1 MSNVFTIPIIFGYIW
16 KLSPQLI
23 CSQCIWS
30 SIPPKLQTEI
40 SNCRHLKIDNITPC
54 QMFSLFQFLFYSI
67 VLSEVAFRLILR
79 RTNNIWV
86 HLETESTTYLFSI
99 YLEWHSAAPNR
110 KYLRHLKIDN
120 IDPFS
125 IFIYYSGFYSTVL
138 SEVAFRLILRRTNNI
153 WVHLETVHN
162 LFEIWSSI
170 PPIQTEISNCRHLKI
185 DNITPCQMFSLFQFL
200 FYSIVLSEVA
210 FRLILRRT
218 NNIWVHLE
226 TESTTYLF
234 SIYLEWHSALAP
246 NRKYPMADTW
256 KLIILPHVKCF
267 HYSNSYFTLL
277 SSLRWHSALSS
288 EEQIIFGYI
297 WKLSPQLICSQCI
310 WSSIPPKLQTEI
322 SNCRHLKIDNI
333 TPCQM
338 FSLFQFLFYSIV
350 LSEVAFRLILRRTNN
365 IWVHLETESTTY
377 LFSIY
382 LEWHSALAPNR
393 KYPIADTWKLIIL
406 TPSQFLFTILI
417 LILLY
422 CPLWGGIPPYPQK
435 DK

>member
-1 MSNVFTIPIIFGYIW
+1 MGAFRDWVHNLLVLNYLEWHSALAPNRKYPIAFLFYSILLSSLRWHSALSSEGQIIFGYIW

-23 CSQCIWS
+23 CFQSIWS
-30 SIPPKLQTEI
+30 SIPPKL
-40 SNCRHLKIDNITPC
+40 
-54 QMFSLFQFLFYSI
+54 
-67 VLSEVAFRLILR
+67 
-79 RTNNIWV
+79 
-86 HLETESTTYLFSI
+86 
-99 YLEWHSAAPNR
+99 
-110 KYLRHLKIDN
+110 
-120 IDPFS
+120 
-125 IFIYYSGFYSTVL
+125 
-138 SEVAFRLILRRTNNI
+138 
-153 WVHLETVHN
+153 
-162 LFEIWSSI
+162 
-170 PPIQTEISNCRHLKI
+170 QTEISNCRHLKI

-406 TPSQFLFTILI
+406 TPCQFLFTILI